1 MGYLI
6 FGTIGLACLVLY
18 CLCACLNSALSDE
31 DDWEMDHIN
40 GLSTKMNLYWINIPL
55 SIAFSLNVL
64 YLNNMGF
71 HLFEFGTL
79 DQIYFGSVRSTKRSQ
94 ALYLIPPK
102 ALLILKNR
110 PSPPPPLA
118 INFPWSALYTLLST
132 TYIPTF
138 RCKSRNPLE
147 ILQNPLPTVPRW
159 LIMTGRF
166 GQFFCPIFCCLI
178 DANCPI
184 TGDQVLNC
192 SMHHQKITSVSYSAS
207 NKAVFIFSTKL
218 RNRLNLYSTVLG
230 C

>member
-71 HLFEFGTL
+71 HLFEFGAL

-110 PSPPPPLA
+110 PSPPPLA

-166 GQFFCPIFCCLI
+166 GQFFVQFF
-178 DANCPI
+178 
-184 TGDQVLNC
+184 V
-192 SMHHQKITSVSYSAS
+192 V
-207 NKAVFIFSTKL
+207 
-218 RNRLNLYSTVLG
+218 
-230 C
+230 